1 MSSSDE
7 LIKKRINLSKEIV
20 KNICRYDDLTEQQK
34 TEIDA
39 WFNSLPSNSKCNI
52 EINSDLNIKLEF
64 YQDMHVE
71 ELITIYLTKNQTI
84 PNDKFRSSKY
94 IIING
99 ILNEIRQITKD
110 RKEKIRDEVSFETFR
125 NRNYSDEEIVLL
137 NDLVPYE
144 IRTFLHSSGY
154 YRSITRYSDE
164 WNGYSS
170 YGEIDEQI
178 TSFDKNEDGIISYT
192 YSYEEKQEESSDT
205 KYFIELNIKDG
216 KAEINAD
223 IYIQPYDAQVTSA
236 RKRRVIKMLPDKV
249 LNEIKRQVKV
259 AGKHDIDISDI
270 PEEFQPPKERETVI
284 TADIQGTGETPGG
297 DGNPGYEDRE

>member
-1 MSSSDE
+1 MSSSDDI
-7 LIKKRINLSKEIV
+7 IKKRINSSKEIV

-39 WFNSLPSNSKCNI
+39 WFNSLQSNRKCNI
-52 EINSDLNIKLEF
+52 EINSDLDIKLEF
-64 YQDMHVE
+64 YQDMHIK

-84 PNDKFRSSKY
+84 PNDKFRSSQY

-99 ILNEIRQITKD
+99 ILNEIRQISKD

-125 NRNYSDEEIVLL
+125 NREYSDEEVKLL
-137 NDLVPYE
+137 IALIQGELHP
-144 IRTFLHSSGY
+144 FLHNSGY
-154 YRSITRYSDE
+154 YRTTTRFYE
-164 WNGYSS
+164 WQGV
-170 YGEIDEQI
+170 EIDEQI
-178 TSFDKNEDGIISYT
+178 TSFDKNENGMRYK
-192 YSYEEKQEESSDT
+192 YRYKAYQEESSDT
-205 KYFIELNIKDG
+205 KYFIDLNIKDG

-236 RKRRVIKMLPDKV
+236 RRRRVIAMLPDKV

-259 AGKHDIDISDI
+259 AAEHGVDISAI
-270 PEEFQPPKERETVI
+270 PIELQPPKERETVI
-284 TADIQGTGETPGG
+284 TADTQGTGETPGG